1 MNTSFCHLLISFFV
15 VSCNHFEYTFPG
27 EKRGPEDFTDFGK
40 ALRASFFSSEGVF
53 KRVTQNN
60 KKEMSKWQKEV
71 FIMPADLQSESER
84 IHYLGSKPK
93 K

>member
-1 MNTSFCHLLISFFV
+1 M
-15 VSCNHFEYTFPG
+15 
-27 EKRGPEDFTDFGK
+27 
-40 ALRASFFSSEGVF
+40 
-53 KRVTQNN
+53 VTRNN